1 MGFKE
6 FMEEQTFGSLIALK
20 RKELNLSQ
28 RALAQKIT
36 TESKPGGVWSTY
48 IGQVEKGDRVPSSEV
63 CEALA
68 EILQLNPLLLMALV
82 YKFKASTS
90 AEFELAEIL
99 IAAVTSTTESAD
111 SDTFELLVNR
121 FNGRREQEAQSM
133 ISEEF
138 FSIIRELSGENI
150 KLLTNIAK
158 ALYEKQQLQE

>member
-1 MGFKE
+1 
-6 FMEEQTFGSLIALK
+6 MEEQTFGSLIALK

-99 IAAVTSTTESAD
+99 IAAVTSTNESAD

>member
-1 MGFKE
+1 M
-6 FMEEQTFGSLIALK
+6 
-20 RKELNLSQ
+20 
-28 RALAQKIT
+28 
-36 TESKPGGVWSTY
+36 
-48 IGQVEKGDRVPSSEV
+48 
-63 CEALA
+63 
-68 EILQLNPLLLMALV
+68 
-82 YKFKASTS
+82 
-90 AEFELAEIL
+90 AEIL

>member
-1 MGFKE
+1 MDNPLLLGFKE
-6 FMEEQTFGSLIALK
+6 FMEEQTFGSLIALR

-68 EILQLNPLLLMALV
+68 EILQLNPLLLLALV

-99 IAAVTSTTESAD
+99 IAAASSTVESENR
-111 SDTFELLVNR
+111 DTFEILVDR
-121 FNGRREQEAQSM
+121 FNGRSEQN
-133 ISEEF
+133 EEF
-138 FSIIRELSGENI
+138 FSIVSELSSENI
-150 KLLTNIAK
+150 KLLTNIAQ
-158 ALYEKQQLQE
+158 ALHEKQQLQE

>member
-1 MGFKE
+1 M
-6 FMEEQTFGSLIALK
+6 
-20 RKELNLSQ
+20 
-28 RALAQKIT
+28 
-36 TESKPGGVWSTY
+36 WSTY

-138 FSIIRELSGENI
+138 FSIIRANI
-150 KLLTNIAK
+150 
-158 ALYEKQQLQE
+158 